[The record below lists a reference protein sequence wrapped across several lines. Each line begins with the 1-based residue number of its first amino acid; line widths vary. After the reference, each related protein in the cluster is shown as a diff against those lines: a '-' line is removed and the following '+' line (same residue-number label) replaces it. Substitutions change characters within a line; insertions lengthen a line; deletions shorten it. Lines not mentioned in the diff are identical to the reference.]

1 MKLRDQLVEAAL
13 GRHRSMNPEIVAR
26 LEESVRMSQRGQL
39 EALGVRQMEVR
50 FSHEL
55 SYDEEGLVRQF
66 RLLRERQQ
74 QALID
79 LLAR

>member
-39 EALGVRQMEVR
+39 EGLGVRQMEVR

-55 SYDEEGLVRQF
+55 SYDEERLVRQF